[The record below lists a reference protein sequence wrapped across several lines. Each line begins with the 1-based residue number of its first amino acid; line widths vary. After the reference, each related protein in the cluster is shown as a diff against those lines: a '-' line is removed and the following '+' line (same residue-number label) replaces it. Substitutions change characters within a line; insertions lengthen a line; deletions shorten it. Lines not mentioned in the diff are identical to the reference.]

1 MNESRLDELIALS
14 ANLTSIIDHSCSSY
28 VFDNTSK
35 VAESYLPNLPELTLN
50 EKVHKFLQSKS
61 MEKTK
66 KRSLQNLNNKK
77 FKILVE
83 KSNPEMNQN
92 PPISG
97 AILFW
102 NQFFSFLLPSYS
114 LHFLIWGWTISHLF
128 LVFAYY
134 HRIL

>member
-92 PPISG
+92 PPYFRSHSTLESIIFLFCFLHTLFIS
-97 AILFW
+97 
-102 NQFFSFLLPSYS
+102 
-114 LHFLIWGWTISHLF
+114 
-128 LVFAYY
+128 
-134 HRIL
+134 